1 MKMKMKILRKFISPE
16 VRAVT
21 DKVLEDVELQDKI
34 YGNSQTSYYYDKWKK
49 IRSLDGL
56 NIIEELYVCDVDKEI
71 KQAVRRRQLL
81 SAVFDLGQPEPV
93 KKTSGGIF
101 LGGGIGLGSGGGGGG
116 GNAYINHP
124 LSQQHLNT
132 VFEQYIKDKYGANP

>member
-1 MKMKMKILRKFISPE
+1 MKMKILRKFISPE

-34 YGNSQTSYYYDKWKK
+34 YGDNQTVYHYDKWKK

-93 KKTSGGIF
+93 KHPRS
-101 LGGGIGLGSGGGGGG
+101 GIGLGGGGGGGG

-124 LSQQHLNT
+124 LSQQPLNT
-132 VFEQYIKDKYGANP
+132 VFEQYIKDKYGPYA